1 MTDERRTD
9 ERKLD
14 ERRTAQRFVLVGDD
28 AGKTLA
34 AVLRARM
41 PDASWNRVRELCST
55 GRVRVDGDE
64 QLDAHV
70 RMRGDETLEVDE
82 AGRKRTAGV
91 LDPRDVLHLDED
103 VIVVD
108 KRAGV
113 MTVPFEEGDRDTL
126 ADQVRAFLLRE
137 AKHRRAS
144 SQHEV
149 RGRPSPR
156 PAAKARGHEDVE
168 VGVVQRLDK
177 DTTGVI
183 VFARRHGAKRALDT
197 QIRAHTAERRYLALV
212 HGHAR
217 DATHRTFLVQDRG
230 DGLRGSWGAS
240 NFRGGRKHEGP
251 PPEDAKESTT
261 HVRLLE
267 HLGTREAPAS
277 LVECRLE
284 TGRQHQ
290 IRIHLSEAGHPLVG
304 EPVYIRGFG
313 GKPIEAPRTMLHAA
327 SLAFLHPRTGKRV
340 QFESPLPRDF
350 EKALAALRLGAR

>member
-1 MTDERRTD
+1 MS
-9 ERKLD
+9 
-14 ERRTAQRFVLVGDD
+14 AQTFELGADD

-70 RMRGDETLEVDE
+70 RMRGDETVVVDPG
-82 AGRKRTAGV
+82 ARKRTAGV

-137 AKHRRAS
+137 TKHRAAS
-144 SQHEV
+144 DDGP

-156 PAAKARGHEDVE
+156 AAPKARGREDAE

-197 QIRAHTAERRYLALV
+197 QIRAHSAERRYLALV

-217 DATHRTFLVQDRG
+217 DATHHSFLVQDRG

-240 NFRGGRKHEGP
+240 NFRGGKRHEGP

-261 HVRLLE
+261 HVRVLE
-267 HLGTREAPAS
+267 RIGTREAPAS

-313 GKPIEAPRTMLHAA
+313 GPVIEAPRTMLHAA
-327 SLAFLHPRTGKRV
+327 SLAFLHPRTGRLV
-340 QFESPLPRDF
+340 RFEAPLPRDF
-350 EKALAALRLGAR
+350 EKALAALRAEH

>member
-1 MTDERRTD
+1 VTVQTFDLGAE
-9 ERKLD
+9 
-14 ERRTAQRFVLVGDD
+14 D

-70 RMRGDETLEVDE
+70 RMRGDETVVVDPG
-82 AGRKRTAGV
+82 ARKRTAGV

-137 AKHRRAS
+137 TKRAS
-144 SQHEV
+144 A
-149 RGRPSPR
+149 GPGGPSHR
-156 PAAKARGHEDVE
+156 VAAKTRRQEDVE

-183 VFARRHGAKRALDT
+183 VFARRHGAKRALDA

-212 HGHAR
+212 HGHAH

-230 DGLRGSWGAS
+230 DGLRGSWGAPG
-240 NFRGGRKHEGP
+240 FRGRQRHEGP

-261 HVRLLE
+261 HVRVLE
-267 HLGTREAPAS
+267 RIGTREAPAS

-290 IRIHLSEAGHPLVG
+290 IRIHLSEAGHPLIG

-313 GKPIEAPRTMLHAA
+313 GPVIEAPRTMLHAA
-327 SLAFLHPRTGKRV
+327 SLAFLHPRTGKRAA
-340 QFESPLPRDF
+340 FESPLPRDF
-350 EKALAALRLGAR
+350 EKALAALRVGSR

>member
-1 MTDERRTD
+1 MSDERRAARSFD
-9 ERKLD
+9 
-14 ERRTAQRFVLVGDD
+14 LVADD

-55 GRVRVDGDE
+55 GRVRVGGDE

-70 RMRGDETLEVDE
+70 RMRGDETIEVDE

-113 MTVPFEEGDRDTL
+113 MTVPFEDGDRDTL

-137 AKHRRAS
+137 AKHQRA
-144 SQHEV
+144 QAHA
-149 RGRPSPR
+149 GRPSPR
-156 PAAKARGHEDVE
+156 AAPKARSHEDAE

-217 DATHRTFLVQDRG
+217 DASYRTFLVQDRG

-240 NFRGGRKHEGP
+240 FRGGRRHEGP
-251 PPEDAKESTT
+251 PPEDAKESAT

-304 EPVYIRGFG
+304 EPVYVRGFD
-313 GKPIEAPRTMLHAA
+313 GKQIEAPRTMLHAA
-327 SLAFLHPRTGKRV
+327 SLAFVHPRTGKRV

-350 EKALAALRLGAR
+350 EKTLAALRVSAR